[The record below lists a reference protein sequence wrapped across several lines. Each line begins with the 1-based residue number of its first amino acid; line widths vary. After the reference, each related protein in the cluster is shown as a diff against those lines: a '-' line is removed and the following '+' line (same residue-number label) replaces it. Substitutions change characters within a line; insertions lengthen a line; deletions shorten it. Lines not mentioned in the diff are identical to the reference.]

1 MVNGEIVVSENH
13 WAGNTNVVRP
23 AFLSCYT
30 GVSYFFK
37 KGVDDM
43 RIVIACG
50 SYLLQLMVW
59 VAVLRLWVTSRSR
72 IKHER
77 QNFGSA
83 VYSDHFELRHF
94 LTQGLVLGAALS
106 VVNVLVGFSLPLLW
120 VVIYELLA
128 VVTLIILPTTV
139 LPLTLIVVSTII
151 TIGASTLGGPYI
163 AELPSLAPTGLKWG
177 LNAVPVQNYLWLAA
191 FFFLILGHWLSRYGG
206 RFTAPRIY
214 AKQRGKRIAG
224 YPWREFLVLPMV
236 TLVPGDWFASHWAFW
251 PLLTIHGQTFAVL
264 VVPLLVGLR
273 FTVFRQVPRVVY
285 QGIAKKLVWL
295 ALAALVFFGWTIY
308 RPQDV
313 AITLVLL
320 LVGYA
325 IILWRAKRYDAQQQF
340 WYSQVDDGVRVL
352 AIRPRTPAVKLDLA
366 AGDIIL
372 ECNHQPIDSETSFY
386 EALLINPTYCHLK
399 VRNMAGELKVTETAI
414 YAGAPHEIGI
424 VLFRDQEG

>member
-1 MVNGEIVVSENH
+1 
-13 WAGNTNVVRP
+13 
-23 AFLSCYT
+23 
-30 GVSYFFK
+30 
-37 KGVDDM
+37 M
-43 RIVIACG
+43 RIFIACG

-72 IKHER
+72 IKRER
-77 QNFGSA
+77 RSFGSA

-94 LTQGLVLGAALS
+94 LTQGVVLGLGLS
-106 VVNVLVGFSLPLLW
+106 VVNLAVGFSLPLLW
-120 VVIYELLA
+120 IAIYEILA
-128 VVTLIILPTTV
+128 TITLVILPTTV
-139 LPLTLIVVSTII
+139 LPLTLIVVSSIATYFGGAYI
-151 TIGASTLGGPYI
+151 TDW
-163 AELPSLAPTGLKWG
+163 PSLAPTGLIWG
-177 LNAVPVQNYLWLAA
+177 NGEAGQTPAQNYLWLAA
-191 FFFLILGHWLSRYGG
+191 FFFLFLGHWLSHYGG

-251 PLLTIHGQTFAVL
+251 PLLTIHGHSFAIL

-273 FTVFRQVPRVVY
+273 FTVFRQVPRAVY
-285 QGIAKKLVWL
+285 QKLAKRLIWL
-295 ALAALVFFGWTIY
+295 AVVAMGFFGWTTY
-308 RPQDV
+308 RSQDFPV
-313 AITLVLL
+313 LLVLL

-325 IILWRAKRYDAQQQF
+325 IVLWRAKRYDEHQQF

-352 AIRPRTPAVKLDLA
+352 AIRPQTPAVKLDLT

-424 VLFRDQEG
+424 VLFRDQEA

>member
-1 MVNGEIVVSENH
+1 
-13 WAGNTNVVRP
+13 
-23 AFLSCYT
+23 
-30 GVSYFFK
+30 
-37 KGVDDM
+37 M
-43 RIVIACG
+43 RIFLACG

-77 QNFGSA
+77 RNFGSA
-83 VYSDHFELRHF
+83 VFSDHYELRHF
-94 LTQGLVLGAALS
+94 LTQGIVLGLGLS

-120 VVIYELLA
+120 IVVYEILA
-128 VVTLIILPTTV
+128 VITLIILPTTV
-139 LPLTLIVVSTII
+139 LPLTLIVVS
-151 TIGASTLGGPYI
+151 SLVVYFGGPYI
-163 AELPSLAPTGLKWG
+163 KDLPSLAPTGLSWG
-177 LNAVPVQNYLWLAA
+177 NGGLDQVIPQNYLWLAA
-191 FFFLILGHWLSRYGG
+191 VFFLILGHWVSRYGG

-251 PLLTIHGQTFAVL
+251 PLLTIHGHSFAIL

-273 FTVFRQVPRVVY
+273 FTVFRQVPQAVY
-285 QGIAKKLVWL
+285 QTLAKKMVWL
-295 ALAALVFFGWTIY
+295 AVVGMAFFGWSIY
-308 RPQDV
+308 RGQDLP
-313 AITLVLL
+313 ILLVLL

-325 IILWRAKRYDAQQQF
+325 IILWRAKRYDEHQQF

-372 ECNHQPIDSETSFY
+372 ECNHRPVDSENSFY

-399 VRNMAGELKVTETAI
+399 VRNMAGQLKVTETAI
-414 YAGAPHEIGI
+414 YSGAPHEIGI

>member
-1 MVNGEIVVSENH
+1 MLYWGQ
-13 WAGNTNVVRP
+13 
-23 AFLSCYT
+23 L
-30 GVSYFFK
+30 FFSK

-43 RIVIACG
+43 RIFLACG

-72 IKHER
+72 IKRER
-77 QNFGSA
+77 RSFGSA
-83 VYSDHFELRHF
+83 VYSDHYELRHF
-94 LTQGLVLGAALS
+94 LTQGIVLGLGLS

-120 VVIYELLA
+120 IAIYEILA
-128 VVTLIILPTTV
+128 VITLVILPTTV
-139 LPLTLIVVSTII
+139 LPLTLIVVSSLATYF
-151 TIGASTLGGPYI
+151 GGPYI
-163 AELPSLAPTGLKWG
+163 KNLPSLAPTGLSWANG
-177 LNAVPVQNYLWLAA
+177 WSSQIPPQNYLWLAA

-236 TLVPGDWFASHWAFW
+236 TLVPGDWISSHWAFW
-251 PLLTIHGQTFAVL
+251 PLLTVHGHSFAIL

-273 FTVFRQVPRVVY
+273 FTVFRQVPRDVY
-285 QGIAKKLVWL
+285 QRLAKKMIWL
-295 ALAALVFFGWTIY
+295 AAAGLIFFGWSIH
-308 RPQDV
+308 RGQDLPLL
-313 AITLVLL
+313 LVVL

-352 AIRPRTPAVKLDLA
+352 AIRPQTPAVKLDLA

-372 ECNHQPIDSETSFY
+372 ECNHQAIDSETSFY
-386 EALLINPTYCHLK
+386 EALLRNPTYCHLK

-414 YAGAPHEIGI
+414 YSGAPHEIGI